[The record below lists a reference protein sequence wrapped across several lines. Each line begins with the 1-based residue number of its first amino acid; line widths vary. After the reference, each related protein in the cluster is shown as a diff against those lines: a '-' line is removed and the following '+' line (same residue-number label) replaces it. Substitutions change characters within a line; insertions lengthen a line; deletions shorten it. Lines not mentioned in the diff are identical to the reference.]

1 MADLEQ
7 THFVAGKVFVF
18 QVPKL
23 ESSEG
28 FKAASWPKTPIWTG
42 RLRVV
47 SKGDKVSIL
56 LEHLD
61 KEGLFAACPI
71 QNDKTVE
78 QTVDSSRYFVLRVS
92 DGKGRFAVLGIGFN
106 DRTQAFDFKVAVQ
119 DQQNGE
125 KAEKALSSTPAIDLS
140 LPKDGKI
147 HINIPSKGK
156 DSKKKENKENKSD
169 GGLSAGIGALK
180 LAPPPAGSAN
190 TSSSSSSATS
200 SSTDKKKK
208 DKKKDD
214 DGFGSSTGGTPDDWV
229 TF

>member
-1 MADLEQ
+1 MSSGELEQ
-7 THFVAGKVFVF
+7 THFVASKVFVF

-28 FKAASWPKTPIWTG
+28 FKASSWPKTPIWTG

-47 SKGDKVSIL
+47 SVGDKVSVL

-61 KEGLFAACPI
+61 KEGLFAACPV
-71 QNDKTVE
+71 QNAKTVE

-119 DQQNGE
+119 DQQNTE
-125 KAEKALSSTPAIDLS
+125 KAEKALANTPALDLS

-147 HINIPSKGK
+147 HINLGGK
-156 DSKKKENKENKSD
+156 AKAKKDKDVSS
-169 GGLSAGIGALK
+169 LSASVGQMK
-180 LAPPPAGSAN
+180 LAPPPAGGVAA
-190 TSSSSSSATS
+190 SAT
-200 SSTDKKKK
+200 KEKK
-208 DKKKDD
+208 DKKKE
-214 DGFGSSTGGTPDDWV
+214 STSTDTPNDWV

>member
-1 MADLEQ
+1 MAEIEQ

-28 FKAASWPKTPIWTG
+28 FKASTWPKTPLWTG

-47 SKGDKVSIL
+47 SKGDKVSVL

-71 QNDKTVE
+71 QNEKTVE

-119 DQQNGE
+119 DQQNTE
-125 KAEKALSSTPAIDLS
+125 KAEKALSETPAIDLS
-140 LPKDGKI
+140 IPKDGKI
-147 HINIPSKGK
+147 HINLGGK
-156 DSKKKENKENKSD
+156 KEKEKKKEPKSD
-169 GGLSAGIGALK
+169 GGISSGIGALK
-180 LAPPPAGSAN
+180 LAPPPSGSSSSTTT
-190 TSSSSSSATS
+190 TSSSSSSS
-200 SSTDKKKK
+200 GEKKKK
-208 DKKKDD
+208 DSKKDD
-214 DGFGSSTGGTPDDWV
+214 AFGPPTAGTPDDWV

>member
-1 MADLEQ
+1 MAELEQ

-47 SKGDKVSIL
+47 SKGDKVSVL

-71 QNDKTVE
+71 QNAQTVE

-125 KAEKALSSTPAIDLS
+125 KAEKALSSSPAIDLS

-147 HINIPSKGK
+147 HINLGSKSK
-156 DSKKKENKENKSD
+156 DSKKKEKENKSD
-169 GGLSAGIGALK
+169 GGISSGLGALK
-180 LAPPPAGSAN
+180 LAPPPSSSSPN
-190 TSSSSSSATS
+190 SSSSSSTS
-200 SSTDKKKK
+200 GSTDKKKK
-208 DKKKDD
+208 EKKKED
-214 DGFGSSTGGTPDDWV
+214 DGFGSSSGGTPDDWV

>member
-1 MADLEQ
+1 LEQ

-42 RLRVV
+42 QLRVV
-47 SKGDKVSIL
+47 SKGDKVSVL
-56 LEHLD
+56 LEHTD

-78 QTVDSSRYFVLRVS
+78 QTVDSSRYFVLRIS
-92 DGKGRFAVLGIGFN
+92 DGKKSAVLGIGFN

-119 DQQNGE
+119 DQQNTE

-147 HINIPSKGK
+147 HINVNLGSKVKK
-156 DSKKKENKENKSD
+156 DKPKAD
-169 GGLSAGIGALK
+169 GAAGITAGVGGLK
-180 LAPPPAGSAN
+180 LAPPPTAGA
-190 TSSSSSSATS
+190 SSSAN
-200 SSTDKKKK
+200 DKKK
-208 DKKKDD
+208 DKKKEA
-214 DGFGSSTGGTPDDWV
+214 GASGTPDDWV

>member
-1 MADLEQ
+1 MSSGELEQ

-28 FKAASWPKTPIWTG
+28 FKASSWPKTPIWTG

-47 SKGDKVSIL
+47 SVGDKVSVL

-61 KEGLFAACPI
+61 KEGLFAACPV
-71 QNDKTVE
+71 QNAKTVE

-92 DGKGRFAVLGIGFN
+92 DGKGRFATLGIGFN

-119 DQQNGE
+119 DQQNTE
-125 KAEKALSSTPAIDLS
+125 KAEKALASTPALDLS

-147 HINIPSKGK
+147 HINLGSKSKAKK
-156 DSKKKENKENKSD
+156 DKDTASSLSS
-169 GGLSAGIGALK
+169 GLGQLK
-180 LAPPPAGSAN
+180 LAPPPAGGATTTSTKEKKEKKKESAPAN
-190 TSSSSSSATS
+190 TP
-200 SSTDKKKK
+200 
-208 DKKKDD
+208 
-214 DGFGSSTGGTPDDWV
+214 DGWV